1 MPLNVEVHST
11 LYKRIGGSNY
21 LKLALT
27 WDRVGDPHPEAKV
40 YNEAPNLDRMEV
52 DKSSEYLNFISR
64 NARKRAKR
72 RARKANNATRPEVIQ
87 EVAENL
93 VAPIKEL
100 DKDSGKKSE
109 NYFSEFVYRSSSP
122 TIVVEEG
129 EQNLSPRIIEPPKN
143 RTTNYDENVRE
154 WRKRY

>member
-27 WDRVGDPHPEAKV
+27 GAKV
-40 YNEAPNLDRMEV
+40 HNEAPNLDRIEV
-52 DKSSEYLNFISR
+52 DKSSEHLNITPRKAR
-64 NARKRAKR
+64 NLARRK
-72 RARKANNATRPEVIQ
+72 ARKAKNAIRPEVIQ

-93 VAPIKEL
+93 VAPVKEL
-100 DKDSGKKSE
+100 DKDSGKESE

-122 TIVVEEG
+122 AIVVEEG
-129 EQNLSPRIIEPPKN
+129 EQNL
-143 RTTNYDENVRE
+143 
-154 WRKRY
+154 